1 MIGLRAGMVMVGL
14 RTGLIRFRTGLV
26 RFRRVWF
33 ECRVVR
39 ESVGCLIMIV
49 VSYRFAAAHA
59 VTHIVVGSHVQL
71 VHWTL
76 QLLHPGSLPVEQR
89 PRLR

>member
-14 RTGLIRFRTGLV
+14 RTGLIRFR
-26 RFRRVWF
+26 RVWF

-39 ESVGCLIMIV
+39 ESVGCLIVVV

-76 QLLHPGSLPVEQR
+76 QLLHPGSLPVEER